1 MIVKGQSSRRC
12 SSVSASL
19 LHNTQRVSARLRSP
33 AIQNRY
39 NGDTELG
46 YPLH

>member
-12 SSVSASL
+12 SSVSASW

-33 AIQNRY
+33 AIQNRF
-39 NGDTELG
+39 NGDTDLG
-46 YPLH
+46 YPPH